1 MSHSNYINL
10 FFLKKLGTCI
20 TLLSGPYIRKKS
32 FLKSVW
38 YFFKSIRMSTKN
50 VIVAIIFRFAS
61 IYDSQCFHDI
71 EISQLT
77 CTASRCDW
85 FLYDGSICH
94 KFIDSCSSVNLS
106 SVSYKLLTC
115 NFMTFH
121 LFFINK
127 WQKKYIML
135 NVRTSGF
142 WSFVQEY
149 PIFIYF
155 SILHKFD
162 SLAYL

>member
-1 MSHSNYINL
+1 
-10 FFLKKLGTCI
+10 
-20 TLLSGPYIRKKS
+20 
-32 FLKSVW
+32 
-38 YFFKSIRMSTKN
+38 MSTKN

-121 LFFINK
+121 LFFYKQMTKKIYHAECENK
-127 WQKKYIML
+127 WFLIFCSRVPNFYI
-135 NVRTSGF
+135 F
-142 WSFVQEY
+142 FH
-149 PIFIYF
+149 F
-155 SILHKFD
+155 
-162 SLAYL
+162 A